1 MNKYEYFLANV
12 PGLPNA
18 VKIGLVKHFGSEEAL
33 YRVAEEEILKVPGL
47 KDKERVSLLQF
58 RRTFYID
65 REWESLAEKEISL
78 VTAFDP
84 AYPAKLSEVYNPP
97 YLLYYKGTLPG
108 PEEDLCAVV
117 GSREC
122 SGYGKKMAME
132 LAGALAKNGI
142 GVVSGMALGIDGF
155 AHTGALEAGGRTYA
169 LLGCGVDVIYP
180 KKHEDLYYQIIEN
193 GAVISELPPGQAPL
207 RQNFPSRNRLIS
219 GLSSRVI
226 VVEARERSGSL
237 ITADFALEQGRDV
250 YAVPGRITDPMS
262 AGTNRLIYEG
272 ANIILSK
279 EQAVSDF
286 LGLSADHV
294 WPRQNNVSDEHNS
307 ENSVDNSLEKDER
320 VVYSIFGFYPKNLE
334 EACKE
339 TDYSPLSFLSIVMKL
354 CDKGLLREAF
364 KNEYVKC

>member
-1 MNKYEYFLANV
+1 MGMTRSQKIIAAHC
-12 PGLPNA
+12 GLD
-18 VKIGLVKHFGSEEAL
+18 
-33 YRVAEEEILKVPGL
+33 RVE
-47 KDKERVSLLQF
+47 
-58 RRTFYID
+58 
-65 REWESLAEKEISL
+65 
-78 VTAFDP
+78 
-84 AYPAKLSEVYNPP
+84 
-97 YLLYYKGTLPG
+97 
-108 PEEDLCAVV
+108 
-117 GSREC
+117 
-122 SGYGKKMAME
+122 
-132 LAGALAKNGI
+132 
-142 GVVSGMALGIDGF
+142 
-155 AHTGALEAGGRTYA
+155 
-169 LLGCGVDVIYP
+169 
-180 KKHEDLYYQIIEN
+180 
-193 GAVISELPPGQAPL
+193 PGQIVNA
-207 RQNFPSRNRLIS
+207 
-219 GLSSRVI
+219 RVDFCMSNDVTSTVAI
-226 VVEARERSGSL
+226 REFKRIRTARVFDKDRYAIILDHYSPCKDVASAEQCKTCR
-237 ITADFALEQGRDV
+237 DFALEQGRDV

-320 VVYSIFGFYPKNLE
+320 VVYSIFDFYPKNLE

>member
-1 MNKYEYFLANV
+1 MNRYEYFLGNV

-18 VKIGLVKHFGSEEAL
+18 AKIRLVKFFGSEEAL
-33 YRVAEEEILKVPGL
+33 YRAPEERILTAPGL
-47 KDKERVSLLQF
+47 KDPERESMLHF
-58 RRTFYID
+58 RRTFDID
-65 REWESLAEKEISL
+65 REWESLLSKEISI
-78 VTAFDP
+78 VTSFDP

-97 YLLYYKGTLPG
+97 YLLYYKGTLPKAD
-108 PEEDLCAVV
+108 EDLSAMV

-122 SGYGKKMAME
+122 SGYGKKMAVE
-132 LAGALAKNGI
+132 LAGALAKNGFGI
-142 GVVSGMALGIDGF
+142 VSGMALGIDGF

-180 KKHEDLYYQIIEN
+180 KKHEDMYYQIIRN

-250 YAVPGRITDPMS
+250 YAVPGRLTDPMS

-279 EQAVSDF
+279 EQVLSDF

-294 WPRQNNVSDEHNS
+294 WPRQNNLSDEHNS

-320 VVYSIFGFYPKNLE
+320 VVYSIFDFYPKNLE

-354 CDKGLLREAF
+354 CDRGLLKEVF